1 MKYAKLVHNP
11 TAGEGEHTADE
22 LLALIEKAGYTCSYS
37 STKDEGW
44 DKLKEDM
51 DLVIVAGG
59 DGTVR
64 KIAGRLLHR
73 KRIDKSFP
81 IALLPYGTANNIAT
95 TLKLTESPD
104 EIISRWDLKNRK
116 AFDIGKIYGLKKASF
131 FLESFGFGVFPE
143 LIDTMRKH
151 DDLINSPEEKIDRAL
166 RELTKIVDTYPGRHT
181 RLIMDGEELE
191 GNFLLCEIMNTRSV
205 GPNLVLSPSADPGDG
220 AFEVVLVGDDQR
232 GLLATYVEN
241 RIKGYD
247 RDISFTV
254 RKAREITIHRDG
266 SLFHADDELIETKRP
281 KEIRIEL
288 FPSALEFLKIEDI

>member
-11 TAGEGEHTADE
+11 TAGEGEHTAED

-44 DKLKEDM
+44 DKLKKDM

-64 KIAGRLLHR
+64 KIADRLLHR
-73 KRIDKSFP
+73 KRIDKPFP

-95 TLKLTESPD
+95 TLGLIEKPD
-104 EIISRWDLKNRK
+104 EIISKWDLKNRK

-143 LIDTMRKH
+143 LINIMRKH
-151 DDLINSPEEKIDRAL
+151 DEVIDSPEEKIDKAL
-166 RELTKIVDTYPGRHT
+166 KELTKIVETYPGRHT
-181 RLIMDGEELE
+181 RLIMDGEEIE
-191 GNFLLCEIMNTRSV
+191 GNYLLCEIMNTRSV
-205 GPNLVLSPSADPGDG
+205 GPNLVLSPAADPGDG
-220 AFEVVLVGDDQR
+220 EFEVVLVGDDQR
-232 GLLATYVEN
+232 DLLASYVEN
-241 RIKGYD
+241 RIKGNE
-247 RDISFTV
+247 RDVSFTV
-254 RKAREITIHRDG
+254 RKARNITIFRDG
-266 SLFHADDELIETKRP
+266 SLFHSDDELIETKRP

-288 FPSALEFLKIEDI
+288 FAAALEFLKIDE

>member
-11 TAGEGEHTADE
+11 TAGEGEHTADD

-64 KIAGRLLHR
+64 KIADRLLHR

-81 IALLPYGTANNIAT
+81 IALLPFGTANNIAT
-95 TLKLTESPD
+95 TLELLKTSD
-104 EIISRWDLKNRK
+104 EIISKWDLKSRK

-143 LIDTMRKH
+143 LINTMRKH
-151 DDLINSPEEKIDRAL
+151 DEIIDSPEEKIEKAL
-166 RELTKIVDTYPGRHT
+166 KELTKIVETYPGRHT

-191 GNFLLCEIMNTRSV
+191 GNYLLCEIMNTRSV
-205 GPNLVLSPSADPGDG
+205 GPNLVLSPAADPGDG
-220 AFEVVLVGDDQR
+220 EFEVVLVGDDQR
-232 GLLATYVEN
+232 ELLAAYVEN
-241 RIKGYD
+241 RIKGNE
-247 RDISFTV
+247 RDVSFTV
-254 RKAREITIHRDG
+254 RKARNITIHRDG
-266 SLFHADDELIETKRP
+266 SLFHSDDELIETKRP

-288 FPSALEFLKIEDI
+288 FPAALEFLKIDE

>member
-11 TAGEGEHTADE
+11 TAGEGEHTAEE

-37 STKDEGW
+37 STKEEGW
-44 DKLKEDM
+44 DKMKEDM

-64 KIAGRLLHR
+64 KIADRLLHR
-73 KRIDKSFP
+73 KRIDKPFP

-95 TLKLTESPD
+95 TLGLDKKPD
-104 EIISRWDLKNRK
+104 EIISNWDLKNRK
-116 AFDIGKIYGLKKASF
+116 PFDIGKIYGLKKASF

-151 DDLINSPEEKIDRAL
+151 DDVIDSPEEKIEKAL
-166 RELTKIVDTYPGRHT
+166 KELTKIVETYPGRHT

-191 GNFLLCEIMNTRSV
+191 GNYLLCEIMNTRSV
-205 GPNLVLSPSADPGDG
+205 GPNLVLSPAADPGDG
-220 AFEVVLVGDDQR
+220 EFEVVLVSDEQR
-232 GLLATYVEN
+232 DLLAAYVEN
-241 RIKGYD
+241 RIKGNE
-247 RDISFTV
+247 RDVSFTV
-254 RKAREITIHRDG
+254 RKARNITIFRDG
-266 SLFHADDELIETKRP
+266 SLFHSDDELIETKRP

-288 FPSALEFLKIEDI
+288 FSAALEFLKTD